1 MNDNLLLS
9 LIEGHQSISRN
20 QDPFNVQTES
30 FESRFDIKD
39 HEKTPSF
46 GQKSSNQRHHKKN
59 NRITTNLTTRT
70 WRTITKFQVFWEDR
84 VFRKLVAHT
93 AYFPTTYYVCVERLH
108 LSWRPTLSLFRPKA
122 TKKSSRTWNKW
133 QNNKLIMKLRQRLTF
148 LYRWWWSLSSH
159 FSKWFFDILLQSH
172 VHLQ

>member
-1 MNDNLLLS
+1 MKHRLSQSKGRIIHCQACQLCYSRLFSPKIIWKNCILTMIICKNCTLTMIICKNCILTMIIWKNCILTMNDNLLLS

-70 WRTITKFQVFWEDR
+70 
-84 VFRKLVAHT
+84 
-93 AYFPTTYYVCVERLH
+93 
-108 LSWRPTLSLFRPKA
+108 
-122 TKKSSRTWNKW
+122 
-133 QNNKLIMKLRQRLTF
+133 
-148 LYRWWWSLSSH
+148 
-159 FSKWFFDILLQSH
+159 
-172 VHLQ
+172 